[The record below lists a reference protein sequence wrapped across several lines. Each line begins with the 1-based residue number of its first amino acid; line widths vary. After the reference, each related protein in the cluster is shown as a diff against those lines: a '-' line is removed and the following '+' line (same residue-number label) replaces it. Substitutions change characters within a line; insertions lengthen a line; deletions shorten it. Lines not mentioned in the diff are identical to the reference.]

1 MCALPKAKG
10 RKFCGGEGDK
20 LYQKLLIEQ
29 VRGGLGRDR
38 VCLEG
43 VQQSGRRELDKEY
56 TLFQG
61 VTIFRKRGDGMGAGA
76 TTGFSGTGKSHV
88 YMLMGKI
95 PSRRN

>member
-43 VQQSGRRELDKEY
+43 VQQSGRRELDSSKELRY
-56 TLFQG
+56 SESE
-61 VTIFRKRGDGMGAGA
+61 GMGWELEPRQGSQER
-76 TTGFSGTGKSHV
+76 GNHMF
-88 YMLMGKI
+88 I
-95 PSRRN
+95 C